1 MTTSNTTKHTSENSK
16 IEKYIEAKHHFPH
29 LSPAI
34 EDLQKMHEIHGVQMR
49 GGKKYTMVKD
59 RVEIFRKHFGHR
71 YGIETSIEYADD
83 TYVRMKAIIRDL
95 LTDNLIVGCG
105 HAEELRGSTNVNK
118 TSALENAETGA
129 IGRALASIGLAGG
142 EYASANELDA
152 VERKEAIQNEKQ
164 FTPPPPAKPQ
174 PAPQPAPQPT
184 QTDEDFEI

>member
-1 MTTSNTTKHTSENSK
+1 MSEQM
-16 IEKYIEAKHHFPH
+16 EKYIEAKHHFPH

-34 EDLQKMHEIHGVQMR
+34 EDLQKRNLSDGVVMP
-49 GGKKYTMVKD
+49 GGKKYLMVKD

-105 HAEELRGSTNVNK
+105 HAEELRGSTKVNK

-142 EYASANELDA
+142 EYASANELET
-152 VERKEAIQNEKQ
+152 VKRKEAIQSEKE
-164 FTPPPPAKPQ
+164 FTPPPPATPQ

>member
-1 MTTSNTTKHTSENSK
+1 MTTTNTTKHTSENSK
-16 IEKYIEAKHHFPH
+16 IEKYIEAQHHFPH
-29 LSPAI
+29 LTPAI
-34 EDLQKMHEIHGVQMR
+34 EDLQKRNVSDGVVMP
-49 GGKKYTMVKD
+49 GGKKYLMVKD

-105 HAEELRGSTNVNK
+105 HAEELRGSTKVNK

-142 EYASANELDA
+142 EYASANELET
-152 VERKEAIQNEKQ
+152 VKRKEAIQSEKE
-164 FTPPPPAKPQ
+164 FTPPPPATPQ

>member
-1 MTTSNTTKHTSENSK
+1 MSVDSET
-16 IEKYIEAKHHFPH
+16 EKYMKFHTG
-29 LSPAI
+29 LTYAI
-34 EDLQKMHEIHGVQMR
+34 EDLQKMHEVHGVQMR

-95 LTDNLIVGCG
+95 LTDNLIVGSG

-142 EYASANELDA
+142 EYASANELET
-152 VERKEAIQNEKQ
+152 VQRKEAIQNEKQ
-164 FTPPPPAKPQ
+164 FTPPPPATPQ
-174 PAPQPAPQPT
+174 PAPQPEPQPTPQPT
-184 QTDEDFEI
+184 QIDEDFDI